1 MKRRKFRSVI
11 GVSMA
16 WLMLMTSGLAAY
28 ASGLG
33 DINGDSLINA
43 VDASEI
49 LSEYARVST
58 NQKAKLTDEQKKCA
72 DVDKNGDINA
82 VDASQ
87 VLSYYAYKSTSGT
100 MEFEAYLKNPPVT
113 TTRAAASTTTTTT
126 TTAAAATTAVTTT
139 TAPVETVD
147 ITGKWSMEEFEH
159 GFISGAGLI
168 FNKDGSGD
176 LFEDTSELMC
186 FNDKGLVIDD
196 TTITSDNFS
205 EDNGVLKVSFMG
217 HDLIEMKR
225 LEKKNG
231 YDGLYNL
238 CGGEFRDVLLTNLT
252 EGKNLDKNSLNIDL
266 LFENGHSEVIITDVF
281 RYETAGKMLFFT
293 DYNELLAQEGEMGYT
308 HFSIEG
314 DTLILYDNDV
324 DRYTYKRVK

>member
-1 MKRRKFRSVI
+1 MKRRKFKSVI

-16 WLMLMTSGLAAY
+16 WLMLMTSGLTAY

-33 DINGDSLINA
+33 DINGDSVINA

-58 NQKAKLTDEQKKCA
+58 NQKAKFTDEQKKCA
-72 DVDKNGDINA
+72 DVDKNGNINA

-113 TTRAAASTTTTTT
+113 TTQATTSTTTTTT
-126 TTAAAATTAVTTT
+126 TTAATTTTAVTTT
-139 TAPVETVD
+139 TAPVEKAD
-147 ITGKWSMEEFEH
+147 ITGKWAMENFEH
-159 GFISGAGLI
+159 DSISGAGLI

-176 LFEDTSELMC
+176 LFEDTSEMLY
-186 FNDKGLVIDD
+186 FNDKGLVVDD
-196 TTITSDNFS
+196 AVVPKSVFSVDQDIFIITY
-205 EDNGVLKVSFMG
+205 LG
-217 HDLIEMKR
+217 HKLMEMKC
-225 LEKKNG
+225 LEKKDG
-231 YDGLYNL
+231 YDGLYSL
-238 CGGEFRDVLLTNLT
+238 YGGEFRDILVTNLT
-252 EGKNLDKNSLNIDL
+252 EGKNLDKDSLNIEL
-266 LFENGHSEVIITDVF
+266 LFENGHSEIIITDVF
-281 RYETAGKMLFFT
+281 KYETVGKMLFFT
-293 DYNELLAQEGEMGYT
+293 DYNELFAQGGEMGYT